1 MAARA
6 IWSGVIKIAEVVCPV
21 KMYTATSTSERI
33 SLHLVNRKTGHRLKR
48 VYVDEKT
55 DKTVERDDQVK
66 GYETHDGSYVI
77 LEPEEIA
84 EAVPDSDK
92 VLGVDACIACS
103 KVDPSYFDK
112 PYYLLPADDVAQE
125 SFVLIREALRKQK
138 AAAIAHTVLFRRL
151 RPVLIRA
158 HRKGLIATTLNFD
171 YEVRSAKDAFK
182 EIGKH
187 KIEPEMLELAQ
198 HILKTKAGEFKP
210 ETFDDRYEEALTEL
224 VKAKIEGRKVVPL
237 KQPEPTKPNNLLE
250 ALRLSAG
257 GKSGPTATKKK
268 APAKKP
274 AASRSK
280 SATKKAAS
288 GPQRKAG

>member
-268 APAKKP
+268 AAAKKP